1 MENYKNI
8 LIVRTDR
15 IGDVILTTPVI
26 RALRKNFS
34 RSKITILVAPATRD
48 LVEGNPDLN
57 AVLVDDRK
65 GMHRGPFGFMKFVNA
80 VKKENF
86 DTAIIFHT
94 KRRTN
99 LLCFLVGIPNRIG
112 NADNKFGFLLTRKLE
127 DIRHAGLKHESE
139 YCLDVLRLIG
149 IPVYAKDFYVPLQKS
164 AEEWAEGFLKKQNIN
179 PKNLV
184 AIHPGASDPTKEWP
198 AHRFAELMNQF
209 KDRYATQFVII
220 GAENIKGKAAQILVQ
235 VKFPVVDLTG
245 QTTVSQLASLLK
257 RCRLLISN

>member
-1 MENYKNI
+1 M
-8 LIVRTDR
+8 
-15 IGDVILTTPVI
+15 
-26 RALRKNFS
+26 
-34 RSKITILVAPATRD
+34 
-48 LVEGNPDLN
+48 
-57 AVLVDDRK
+57 
-65 GMHRGPFGFMKFVNA
+65 
-80 VKKENF
+80 
-86 DTAIIFHT
+86 
-94 KRRTN
+94 
-99 LLCFLVGIPNRIG
+99 
-112 NADNKFGFLLTRKLE
+112 
-127 DIRHAGLKHESE
+127 
-139 YCLDVLRLIG
+139 DVLRLIG

-245 QTTVSQLASLLK
+245 
-257 RCRLLISN
+257 